1 MINLVMAKIILFII
15 GMGLALIKR
24 RVGKEMLSIKYLGG
38 INMVQRLISA
48 NPSEIRKMTKD
59 ELFQSIKASE
69 GRVVLSENVVSHPSV
84 LGDVTCAEMSRAYG
98 ADMILLNVFDVNNPF
113 VVAAYEGQYSA
124 ETCEPNDD
132 VVNRL
137 KDLVGLPIGMNVE
150 PVDETLGLESTR
162 VDIAPGRKASPET
175 FKKASS
181 LGLDFILLT
190 GNPGTG
196 VTNDLIAKNVA
207 VAKEHFDGI
216 IIAGKMHS
224 SGVDEPVVSIKSAE
238 QFLDAGADIVLVPAV
253 GTVWG
258 ITEKEVKEVI
268 DLVHS
273 HGKLVMSAIGTSQES
288 AQPEVIQ
295 NIGILNK
302 TLGVDIQHIGDA
314 NMGLV
319 GIENI
324 KELSDA
330 IRGKRHTVSR
340 MARSINR

>member
-1 MINLVMAKIILFII
+1 
-15 GMGLALIKR
+15 
-24 RVGKEMLSIKYLGG
+24 
-38 INMVQRLISA
+38 MVQRLISA
-48 NPSEIRKMTKD
+48 NSSEIKNMTKE

-69 GRVVLSENVVSHPSV
+69 GRVILSENVVLHPSI

-98 ADMILLNVFDVNNPF
+98 ADMILLNAFDVNHPI
-113 VVAAYEGQYSA
+113 VVGAYDGEYSA
-124 ETCEPNDD
+124 EMCTPNDNII
-132 VVNRL
+132 NRM

-150 PVDETLGLESTR
+150 PVDENLALESTR
-162 VDIAPGRKASPET
+162 IPIAPGRKASVET
-175 FKKASS
+175 FQKANS

-196 VTNDLIAKNVA
+196 VTNDLIAQNVK
-207 VAKEHFDGI
+207 VAKEHFDGL

-224 SGVDEPVVSIKSAE
+224 SGVDEPVVSINSAK
-238 QFLDAGADIVLVPAV
+238 QFLEAGADIVLVPAV

-258 ITEKEVKEVI
+258 IDEQQVKDVV

-273 HGKLVMSAIGTSQES
+273 KGKLVMSAIGTSQES
-288 AQPEVIQ
+288 AQKEVVQ
-295 NIGILNK
+295 GIGIKNK
-302 TLGVDIQHIGDA
+302 TLGIDIQHIGDA

>member
-1 MINLVMAKIILFII
+1 
-15 GMGLALIKR
+15 
-24 RVGKEMLSIKYLGG
+24 
-38 INMVQRLISA
+38 MVQRLISA
-48 NPSEIRKMTKD
+48 TSSEIKNMTKE

-69 GRVVLSENVVSHPSV
+69 GRVILSENVVIHPSV
-84 LGDVTCAEMSRAYG
+84 AGDITCAEMSRAYG
-98 ADMILLNVFDVNNPF
+98 ADMILLNAFDVNHPI

-124 ETCEPNDD
+124 ETCIPNSNII
-132 VVNRL
+132 NRL
-137 KDLVGLPIGMNVE
+137 KELVGLPIGMNVE
-150 PVDETLGLESTR
+150 PVAEKLNLESTR
-162 VDIAPGRKASPET
+162 VSIAPGRKASIET
-175 FKKASS
+175 FTKAND

-207 VAKEHFDGI
+207 IAKKYFDGL

-224 SGVDEPVVSIKSAE
+224 SGVDEPVVSIQSAE
-238 QFLDAGADIVLVPAV
+238 QFLLAGADIVLVPAV

-258 ITEKEVKEVI
+258 ISDSQVKEVV

-273 HGKLVMSAIGTSQES
+273 KGKLVMSAIGTSQES
-288 AQPEVIQ
+288 SQPEVIQ
-295 NIGILNK
+295 NIGIRNK
-302 TLGVDIQHIGDA
+302 VLGIDIQHIGDA

-330 IRGKRHTVSR
+330 IRGKRHTVAR